1 MARLIVWT
9 VAMAYVGF
17 LCAGRGSYFPTSV
30 TVSGA
35 LMGAG
40 GGSILALVFT
50 SRSLRKEQSLKW
62 LRRG

>member
-1 MARLIVWT
+1 MS
-9 VAMAYVGF
+9 YVGF
-17 LCAGRGSYFPTSV
+17 LFAGKGSYFPIGV

-50 SRSLRKEQSLKW
+50 SRA
-62 LRRG
+62 LRRQQVSSEFRRR